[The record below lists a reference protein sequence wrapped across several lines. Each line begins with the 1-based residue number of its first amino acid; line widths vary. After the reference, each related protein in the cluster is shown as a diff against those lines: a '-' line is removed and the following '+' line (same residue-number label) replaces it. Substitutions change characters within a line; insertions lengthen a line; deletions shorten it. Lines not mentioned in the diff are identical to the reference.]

1 MHELSLVKSLLR
13 QVDKIRF
20 EVGGGVVDA
29 IQVEVGPLAGV
40 EPLLMRS
47 AFEQIAADFEMGATQ
62 LIIDEVPLLARCP
75 ICGPV
80 AVEPVRIQCQSCGS
94 PDVTIT
100 GGDEVRLQSV
110 TVQCAERL

>member
-20 EVGGGVVDA
+20 EIGGGVVDA
-29 IQVEVGPLAGV
+29 IYVAVGPLAGV
-40 EPLLMRS
+40 EPLLMQT
-47 AFEQIAADFEMGATQ
+47 AFEQIAADFQMGVTQ
-62 LIIDEVPLLARCP
+62 LVIDEVPLTARCP
-75 ICGPV
+75 VCGPV
-80 AVEPVRIQCQSCGS
+80 AVELVRILCSTCGS

-110 TVQCAERL
+110 TVQCAE